1 MWDDWGHGYGHG
13 MSDGFDFGWLWAILL
28 IVLLAGLVYVAVRLA
43 TRDRTLGQGGDGQ
56 AAGSM
61 PPATQ
66 PAPPTS
72 SARQILED
80 RLARGEIDAAEF
92 RERVTALEEA

>member
-43 TRDRTLGQGGDGQ
+43 TRDRILGHGGDGQ
-56 AAGSM
+56 AAGST

-66 PAPPTS
+66 PAPPQS